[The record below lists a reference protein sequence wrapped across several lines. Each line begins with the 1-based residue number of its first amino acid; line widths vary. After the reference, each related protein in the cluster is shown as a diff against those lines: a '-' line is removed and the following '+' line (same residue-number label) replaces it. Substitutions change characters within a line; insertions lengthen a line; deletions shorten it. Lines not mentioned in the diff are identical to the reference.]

1 LLIEPVAGVVLPVLP
16 DVPLPGVDALVVAA
30 GTVAVSALLPIE
42 PLLPVEPLLFFR
54 SLPEDPPPV
63 VLLPMLPLPVIP
75 LPVVL
80 VPILLLPGM
89 FVLVSTMMISLLKV
103 DNQASR
109 TDAR

>member
-16 DVPLPGVDALVVAA
+16 DVPLPSVDALVVEV

-54 SLPEDPPPV
+54 SLPEDPLPV
-63 VLLPMLPLPVIP
+63 VLLPMLPLPV
-75 LPVVL
+75 VL
-80 VPILLLPGM
+80 LPILLLPGM